1 MSGGHW
7 DYKDRTLREWMFGY
21 CENGIS
27 NPLRDEELSRLLYD
41 LFDLIEWADLYQCS
55 NISEQTYNKH
65 KRAFKKKWLSDPD
78 KRVQMVID
86 AKLAEA
92 RKELIETYG
101 KKR

>member
-7 DYKDRTLREWMFGY
+7 DYKDRALREWMFGY

-55 NISEQTYNKH
+55 DISQQTYNKH
-65 KRAFKKKWLSDPD
+65 KRAFKKKWFSDPD

-101 KKR
+101 KKK